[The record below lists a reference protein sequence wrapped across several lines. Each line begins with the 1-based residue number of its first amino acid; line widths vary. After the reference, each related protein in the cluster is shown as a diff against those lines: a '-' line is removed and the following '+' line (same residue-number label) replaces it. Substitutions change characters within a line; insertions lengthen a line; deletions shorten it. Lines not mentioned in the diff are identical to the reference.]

1 MATGRRSYRWVWFF
15 VVLAVLGVLGVGL
28 QIRHKMAQQLRPE
41 KLAAARARWQEQGP
55 KNYRLQYTQK
65 VSTPE
70 TFVVWVRNGRVLGV
84 VRKLDP
90 KAPDQDGEVLPG
102 RLFAYHSMEALF
114 DHIEQFV
121 QMKGRTFMIADFD
134 PEDGHLQRFVRRVA
148 RTSERQEITDVKLE
162 PTQPGD
168 PLPGFLP

>member
-90 KAPDQDGEVLPG
+90 KAPDQD
-102 RLFAYHSMEALF
+102 
-114 DHIEQFV
+114 HIEQFV